1 MKKLIRRLLGIAP
14 WLLVVY
20 LGVFA
25 YNRYQVLNI
34 PILPKSDWPRLEIA
48 RAAADGKSTVVV
60 EDDILVN
67 QLEQGVQYC
76 YCDIAADPKH
86 PNRLFASSLV
96 ETPKSKVPGL
106 PHKLSNVAGFYSHD
120 GGRSWTRA
128 FYLVADTGNP
138 DTFQRETY
146 SDPTVC
152 WGTDGSVHFAVLH
165 EKGFEKVFV
174 PKKQFDKPWHEY
186 AGADFWR
193 SVDEG
198 VTWEKIIGVSYQL
211 DRPFTVVDTTSGPRS
226 GRQYT
231 IAQDRKVFVFTN
243 HQDDK
248 VVGEGKTLQEFLNPR
263 PSNPVIL
270 SDGTVLIAVEEQART
285 WKGNVRPDAARW
297 ISTFRSVDGDHFVEG
312 TPVNTQ
318 WSHPSFN
325 NNGRPTMTFFPRLG
339 ANDGSSRFVDYV
351 YCVWAGNR
359 DIDVGLRHIDGE
371 QIFVSVARDGGKTWG
386 QPTIL
391 SEQPLGSN
399 RDDDYLTALPS
410 VAVNREGVVAVT
422 WYDRRGLPKFD
433 ARQRV
438 NDWNVRA
445 RISVDGGASWL
456 PSVQLNQVLSK
467 GEFDVGHTAGL
478 TASSDGRFHALW
490 IDARDGTR
498 QLRTTSF
505 RVE

>member
-1 MKKLIRRLLGIAP
+1 
-14 WLLVVY
+14 
-20 LGVFA
+20 
-25 YNRYQVLNI
+25 
-34 PILPKSDWPRLEIA
+34 
-48 RAAADGKSTVVV
+48 
-60 EDDILVN
+60 
-67 QLEQGVQYC
+67 
-76 YCDIAADPKH
+76 
-86 PNRLFASSLV
+86 
-96 ETPKSKVPGL
+96 
-106 PHKLSNVAGFYSHD
+106 
-120 GGRSWTRA
+120 
-128 FYLVADTGNP
+128 
-138 DTFQRETY
+138 
-146 SDPTVC
+146 
-152 WGTDGSVHFAVLH
+152 
-165 EKGFEKVFV
+165 
-174 PKKQFDKPWHEY
+174 
-186 AGADFWR
+186 
-193 SVDEG
+193 
-198 VTWEKIIGVSYQL
+198 
-211 DRPFTVVDTTSGPRS
+211 
-226 GRQYT
+226 
-231 IAQDRKVFVFTN
+231 
-243 HQDDK
+243 
-248 VVGEGKTLQEFLNPR
+248 
-263 PSNPVIL
+263 
-270 SDGTVLIAVEEQART
+270 
-285 WKGNVRPDAARW
+285 
-297 ISTFRSVDGDHFVEG
+297 
-312 TPVNTQ
+312 
-318 WSHPSFN
+318 
-325 NNGRPTMTFFPRLG
+325 MTFFPRLG

-371 QIFVSVARDGGKTWG
+371 HIFVSVSRDGGKTWG

-391 SEQPLGSN
+391 SEQPLGSS